1 MLALKL
7 LPSLTILS
15 YIFTRGWEREE
26 GRGEGGVGGDV
37 GCVYVGFDFGFGL
50 AW

>member
-1 MLALKL
+1 MLAMKL

-15 YIFTRGWEREE
+15 YIFTRGWD
-26 GRGEGGVGGDV
+26 GGKGGGDV
-37 GCVYVGFDFGFGL
+37 GWRIGCVYVGFDFGFAL